1 MQDKESETVEFKESF
16 VGFFSARFERK
27 GVEKGVEKLLS
38 EKEKII
44 LELLQNN
51 PTISKKQIEK
61 SSKLKK
67 KAIDY
72 NIAKLKR
79 KKIIKRVG
87 PDKGGQF
94 ILLFN
99 LKPEKSDINLKEKQ
113 RGKLIDESSD
123 LNSSLIDKKD
133 IETYGELNSDVNSGV
148 KLTELQTKTSEKT
161 SEKIIQI
168 IKENSQIS
176 AKDIGVILSLTSRAV
191 EMQLSRL
198 KAEGKI
204 KRVGPDKGGRWVV
217 LG

>member
-87 PDKGGQF
+87 SDKGGQF

-148 KLTELQTKTSEKT
+148 KLTELQTKTSEKG

-176 AKDIGVILSLTSRAV
+176 AKEIGVILGLTSRAV